1 MTGGRGTCGADDQV
15 HRRGNLT
22 HRNGTCW
29 AFLVGLTI
37 GSFKRLCGCG
47 SRLSPGRPMRVEWR
61 MATASVK
68 YCLDFVFFFAYWI
81 SI

>member
-1 MTGGRGTCGADDQV
+1 MWGRWPGAQTWEP
-15 HRRGNLT
+15 HASER
-22 HRNGTCW
+22 TCW

-68 YCLDFVFFFAYWI
+68 YCLDFVLFFLLI
-81 SI
+81 G